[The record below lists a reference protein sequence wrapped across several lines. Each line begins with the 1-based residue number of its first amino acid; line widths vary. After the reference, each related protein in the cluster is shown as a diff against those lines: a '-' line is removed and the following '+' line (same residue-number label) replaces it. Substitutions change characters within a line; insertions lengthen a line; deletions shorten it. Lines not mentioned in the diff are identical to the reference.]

1 MSSLEKTI
9 KKIDNARLEFVGPF
23 LILLILSPILYL
35 YYRDG
40 AGSGIFPFHDQLDE
54 TILNYYF
61 SAKYLGKSVYDN
73 MFFGGIPA
81 TSLKPFCP
89 IFVPLYRFFSI
100 YTAYLFQHIIVITT
114 AYYGMYFCLK
124 KVFNAG
130 SIASVLAAFLFA
142 FLPVHSIYGNVAA
155 GTPLL
160 ILCIF
165 LSNKKE
171 NAPKVL
177 PYIGVLYYAL
187 STSFSLVGWC
197 ACALLLCYFIVENV
211 RKKEFQKGL
220 FISFLVL
227 AVTYILCNLDLIGEV
242 LGIGSFES
250 HREEFV
256 REGAAISFL
265 DILKS
270 LLFSGD
276 YSYEV
281 QTRHLLVY
289 PALAAALVI
298 MFVTRTYKKYAKTL
312 IVIVVSLIGIILLT
326 ALFQSSV
333 VLRLQE
339 KVGGMIASFQFQRFH
354 YFLPGLWYILLGYC
368 LSLIIESFNEK
379 ICFIGI
385 LSALGLSFMCLYYL
399 AKDKDGIF
407 YQNINQ
413 INNGQQVTGYLT
425 MRNIYSE
432 NLMKRIEEDLD
443 KPKESYRVLHIGISP
458 VVSLVNGFY
467 TLDGYS
473 NNYPLEYKHK
483 FREIIAGELEKN
495 EYNKAYFDNWGSR
508 CYAFYHEW
516 GNAYLLGKSFSG
528 TINDL
533 NLDFDKLKEMDCKYI
548 FSAAEIE
555 EYSSYELEFIGTY
568 EDSESYWEIYVYEV
582 K

>member
-1 MSSLEKTI
+1 MSSFEKTL
-9 KKIDNARLEFVGPF
+9 KKIDNARLEFAGPF
-23 LILLILSPILYL
+23 LILLIISPILYL
-35 YYRDG
+35 WFRDG

-89 IFVPLYRFFSI
+89 IFVPLYRFLSI
-100 YTAYLFQHIIVITT
+100 YTAFLIQHIIVITT

-160 ILCIF
+160 ILCIY
-165 LSNKKE
+165 LSYKNTNTLK
-171 NAPKVL
+171 AL
-177 PYIGVLYYAL
+177 PYIGIVYYAL
-187 STSFSLVGWC
+187 STSFALVGWC
-197 ACALLLCYFIVENV
+197 ACTLFFAFGIYKTIS
-211 RKKEFQKGL
+211 KKSFQKHL

-227 AVTYILCNLDLIGEV
+227 TATYILCNIDLLGEV
-242 LGIGSFES
+242 LGVGSFVS

-256 REGAAISFL
+256 RLESASSFL
-265 DILKS
+265 NILKE

-281 QTRHLLVY
+281 QTRHLFVY
-289 PALAAALVI
+289 PTLAAALIVMI
-298 MFVTRTYKKYAKTL
+298 ATKSYKKYAKPL

-339 KVGGMIASFQFQRFH
+339 KAGGMIASFQFQRFH

-385 LSALGLSFMCLYYL
+385 LSALGLSFICLYYL

-413 INNGQQVTGYLT
+413 INNGQQITGYLT
-425 MRNIYSE
+425 MKNIYSE
-432 NLMKRIEEDLD
+432 NLLKRIESDLE
-443 KPKESYRVLHIGISP
+443 KPKESYRILHIGISP

-473 NNYPLEYKHK
+473 NNYPLEYKHR
-483 FREIIAGELEKN
+483 FREIIAGELERN

-555 EYSSYELEFIGTY
+555 KYSSYELEFIGAY
-568 EDSESYWEIYVYEV
+568 EDPESYWEIYVYEV